1 MRRRYGM
8 KDEIINQLAVL
19 IRTVA
24 PEASGMALTAQTS
37 LMEDLGLDESA
48 LMLLALAAEDEFDIR
63 FSGSP
68 ELETLGDVA
77 EYIEIISSQKVG

>member
-1 MRRRYGM
+1 M
-8 KDEIINQLAVL
+8 KDEIINQLVVL

-68 ELETLGDVA
+68 ELKTLGDVA

>member
-1 MRRRYGM
+1 M

-24 PEASGMALTAQTS
+24 PEAPSMALTAQTS
-37 LMEDLGLDESA
+37 LREDLGLDESA